1 MHGTVKAAIF
11 TVIMVAISIAVLSR
25 IPRVWPI
32 LVGFRGQ

>member
-1 MHGTVKAAIF
+1 MPSSIKAAIF

-32 LVGFRGQ
+32 LVGFRG